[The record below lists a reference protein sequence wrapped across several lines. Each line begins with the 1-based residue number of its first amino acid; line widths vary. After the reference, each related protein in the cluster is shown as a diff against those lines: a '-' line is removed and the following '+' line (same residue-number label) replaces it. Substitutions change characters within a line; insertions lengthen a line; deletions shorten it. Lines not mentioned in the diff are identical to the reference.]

1 MKINLQLAV
10 LLSIALSLFA
20 IALCFFPPAGRNNL
34 TRATVVGEAQTEI
47 APDSALITFSVVTQN
62 QQAVSAQQENARK
75 SEAVQQSIQTVAGNV
90 KHEIKTSDYSLQ
102 PEQDY
107 SGKMA
112 KIVGYTARNTV
123 TITIDDLK
131 TVGSII
137 DAATKAGANS
147 VENVS
152 FVVREDSPARGGS
165 LALAARQAMAKA
177 ESVAGSLGGRV
188 VRVIESHESGSQP
201 PQTPDYSLAATM
213 SNTGTV
219 ASRPM
224 PTTPIKA
231 GSLEMRAS
239 IVLTVEIEI
248 KR

>member
-1 MKINLQLAV
+1 
-10 LLSIALSLFA
+10 
-20 IALCFFPPAGRNNL
+20 
-34 TRATVVGEAQTEI
+34 
-47 APDSALITFSVVTQN
+47 
-62 QQAVSAQQENARK
+62 
-75 SEAVQQSIQTVAGNV
+75 
-90 KHEIKTSDYSLQ
+90 LQ

-123 TITIDDLK
+123 TITTDDLK
-131 TVGSII
+131 MVGSII

-152 FVVREDSPARGGS
+152 FVVREDSPARGDS

-177 ESVAGSLGGRV
+177 ESVAASLGGRV
-188 VRVIESHESGSQP
+188 VRVVESHESGTQP
-201 PQTPDYSLAATM
+201 PPPDYSFAGM
-213 SNTGTV
+213 SSNTSTV
-219 ASRPM
+219 APKPM

-239 IVLTVEIEI
+239 VVLTVEIEI
-248 KR
+248 KK

>member
-1 MKINLQLAV
+1 
-10 LLSIALSLFA
+10 
-20 IALCFFPPAGRNNL
+20 L

-62 QQAVSAQQENARK
+62 QQAVTAQQENARK
-75 SEAVQQSIQTVAGNV
+75 SEAVQQSIETVAGNV
-90 KHEIKTSDYSLQ
+90 KHEVKTSDYSLQ

-131 TVGSII
+131 TVGSVI

-177 ESVAGSLGGRV
+177 ESVAASLGGRV
-188 VRVIESHESGSQP
+188 VRVVESHESGTQP
-201 PQTPDYSLAATM
+201 PPPDYSFAGM
-213 SNTGTV
+213 SSNTSTV
-219 ASRPM
+219 APRPM

-239 IVLTVEIEI
+239 VVLTVEIEI
-248 KR
+248 KK